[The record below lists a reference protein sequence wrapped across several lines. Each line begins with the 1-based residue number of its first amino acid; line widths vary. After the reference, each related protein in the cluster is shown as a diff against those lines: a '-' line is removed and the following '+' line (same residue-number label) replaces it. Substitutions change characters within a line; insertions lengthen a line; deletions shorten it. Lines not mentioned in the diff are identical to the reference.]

1 MMNSKNK
8 ELINWLVTV
17 GVILVFLSL
26 SYFIVVSYFL
36 TPPQKAE
43 DCSHDLIYLS
53 SIINAE
59 ADTTEIKDMYLVGSS
74 VLNRRDAKD
83 FPNHID
89 SVITSKYQYNGY
101 NTKRFVRT
109 PITDSIAADL
119 LKGINRDYC
128 VLYFVNSKTPI
139 GREFAAQLRKKQIL
153 NSTTHHIFLGE

>member
-1 MMNSKNK
+1 MNSKNK

-36 TPPQKAE
+36 TPPQKVE

-59 ADTTEIKDMYLVGSS
+59 ADTTDTVDMFLVGSS
-74 VLNRRDAKD
+74 VLNRKDSED
-83 FPNHID
+83 FPSHID
-89 SVITSKYQYNGY
+89 SVVISKYQYVGY
-101 NTKRFVRT
+101 KSKRFVRT
-109 PITDSIAADL
+109 TTTDSIAAKL
-119 LKGINRDYC
+119 LRGDGRDYC

-139 GREFAAQLRKKQIL
+139 DKRFAEQLKQKQIVGMTFNHL
-153 NSTTHHIFLGE
+153 FFGQ